1 MSRTVRPGCPPKKRC
16 VGRRPG
22 HVGRIEDVIV
32 GKRLYVG
39 NLPYTMTEQ
48 ELRELFAEHGSVD
61 AVDVIMDRETGRP
74 RGFAFVEMDNADAAI
89 EALNGREI
97 GGRTMRVDEAN
108 ERPRR

>member
-1 MSRTVRPGCPPKKRC
+1 
-16 VGRRPG
+16 
-22 HVGRIEDVIV
+22 
-32 GKRLYVG
+32 
-39 NLPYTMTEQ
+39 MTEQ

>member
-1 MSRTVRPGCPPKKRC
+1 M
-16 VGRRPG
+16 
-22 HVGRIEDVIV
+22 
-32 GKRLYVG
+32 GKRLSDG

-74 RGFAFVEMDNADAAI
+74 RGFAFVEMDNAEAAI

>member
-1 MSRTVRPGCPPKKRC
+1 
-16 VGRRPG
+16 
-22 HVGRIEDVIV
+22 VIV

-74 RGFAFVEMDNADAAI
+74 RGFAFVEMDNAEAAI

>member
-1 MSRTVRPGCPPKKRC
+1 M
-16 VGRRPG
+16 
-22 HVGRIEDVIV
+22 

-39 NLPYTMTEQ
+39 NLPYSMTEQ

-74 RGFAFVEMDNADAAI
+74 RGFAFVEMDNAEAAI

>member
-1 MSRTVRPGCPPKKRC
+1 M
-16 VGRRPG
+16 
-22 HVGRIEDVIV
+22 

-39 NLPYTMTEQ
+39 NLPDTMTEQ

-74 RGFAFVEMDNADAAI
+74 RGFAFVEMDNAEAAI